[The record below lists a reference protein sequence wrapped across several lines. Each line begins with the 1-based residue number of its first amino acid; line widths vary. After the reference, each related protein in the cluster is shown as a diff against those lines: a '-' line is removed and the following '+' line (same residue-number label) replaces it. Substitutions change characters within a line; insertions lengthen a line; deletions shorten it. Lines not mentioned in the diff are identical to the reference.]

1 MPILYLP
8 VYMPELDYHLLKW
21 LDNHG
26 SKSEFGFKMMDEFD
40 MNPTYLEKAF
50 RRLNI
55 QGLLLLTLQ
64 NNAIIEVALTAKA
77 QRLLAEHILGELNE
91 KSSS

>member
-26 SKSEFGFKMMDEFD
+26 SRSEFDFRMMDEFNI
-40 MNPTYLEKAF
+40 NPLYLEKAF

-55 QGLLLLTLQ
+55 QGLLLLSIEKDV
-64 NNAIIEVALTAKA
+64 IIAVALTAKA
-77 QRLLAEHILGELNE
+77 QRLLAEHILGELNG
-91 KSSS
+91 KNS